1 MELTEHNHQF
11 SFENGFYYSQPRM
24 GNGTVPNTARRGGGF
39 WKRGQRFVS
48 DAGHSTYSPSAGASL
63 NTLQLVG
70 ANHGGVTVSGNITL
84 HSNTT
89 WAIGSGTAYVGGS
102 ALSGSVTSSLKLLVS
117 GALEAAG
124 LARPSAPTVTASATA
139 SSKMNG
145 SYSICVAA
153 YRSTTGAI
161 GNRSLPSAVVAVKN
175 KKLAVTLPA
184 TVTGQTHWLIY
195 GSRRGFGSV
204 GPWFL
209 ITSIAAVPVATTLLD
224 GATGVEYFDGE
235 LGALAPMTNDVPPTG
250 THCAALGGVMCVIG
264 SYGGYGVSPSKPGY
278 PEAFDVSQTSFLASR
293 EPVTAVTARGTDGGI
308 FVATRNSIS
317 LIILSGSDL
326 TPVLPRGVFENVG
339 VSHGNAMCWVYDT
352 LYLFS
357 STGAACRTHGSEK
370 PDLTFAIPVQDYF
383 RDNGFTG
390 ANTRVIFDER
400 NGCVLF
406 CSGTV
411 ALPFMLDTETW
422 STPITLPGT
431 VTVGIA
437 LGGSGLV
444 GVGATL
450 YTLDTAAGS
459 PAATATLTTPYQ
471 YVGGYMA
478 LTREFRA
485 VGHTLTLDLLTN
497 PDNDASI
504 GGLFPHSFTG
514 PNGSPKV
521 LKPQRRYRE
530 VALKVSTT
538 AGGREFEEA
547 NLVSLIEPV
556 AA

>member
-1 MELTEHNHQF
+1 
-11 SFENGFYYSQPRM
+11 M

-39 WKRGQRFVS
+39 WKRGRRFVS
-48 DAGHSTYSPSAGASL
+48 DAGHSTYSPNAGASL

-70 ANHGGVTVSGNITL
+70 ANHGGITTSGNITL

-124 LARPSAPTVTASATA
+124 LAKPSAPTVAESASA
-139 SSKMNG
+139 SSKLNG
-145 SYSICVAA
+145 SYSICVAP

-161 GNRSLPSAVVAVKN
+161 GNRSNPSAVIAVKN
-175 KKLAVTLPA
+175 KKITLTFPA

-204 GPWFL
+204 GAWFL
-209 ITSIAAVPVATTLLD
+209 ITSIAATAIATLTLD
-224 GATGVEYFDGE
+224 IEYFDGE
-235 LGALAPMTNDVPPTG
+235 LGALAPTTNDVPPTG

-317 LIILSGSDL
+317 IVILSGSEV

-339 VSHGNAMCWVYDT
+339 VAHGNAMCWVYDT

-383 RDNGFTG
+383 REQATTTGFFTG

-406 CSGTV
+406 CSGNV
-411 ALPFMLDTETW
+411 AVPFMLDTETW

-431 VTVGIA
+431 VTAGVA
-437 LGGSGLV
+437 LAGNGLV
-444 GVGATL
+444 AVGATL

-459 PAATATLTTPYQ
+459 PAATATLTSPYQ
-471 YVGGYMA
+471 YAGGYLA

-485 VGHTLTLDLLTN
+485 ISNGAMTLDLLTD
-497 PDNDASI
+497 PSADTSM
-504 GGLFPHSFTG
+504 GGLFPHSFAGT
-514 PNGSPKV
+514 NGAIKV

-547 NLVSLIEPV
+547 NLLSVIEPV